1 MIRTAVEALAASSEG
16 DAGILAVTVLTSLD
30 EARLEAVGFSR
41 GPAEHVTALARL
53 AAAAGAEGVVCAVPE
68 VGVGKGARSRSH
80 RRHARHQTGRVG
92 QRRSEESG
100 HPRGG
105 DRGGGRPAGCGSPD
119 HCGGRSGGG
128 RTVDIAGDRGCGFDD
143 RRKSRWL
150 GSRFV
155 ERDED
160 MAQPPQLTDEQRAA
174 ALAKAAEARRVRAEA
189 KELLKTGS
197 LRLSELFEKAESDE
211 LLAGLKVERALAAMP
226 GTGKIK
232 AKRLMESVGIAENR
246 RIRGLGDKQ
255 KEALLA
261 EFS

>member
-1 MIRTAVEALAASSEG
+1 
-16 DAGILAVTVLTSLD
+16 
-30 EARLEAVGFSR
+30 
-41 GPAEHVTALARL
+41 
-53 AAAAGAEGVVCAVPE
+53 
-68 VGVGKGARSRSH
+68 
-80 RRHARHQTGRVG
+80 
-92 QRRSEESG
+92 
-100 HPRGG
+100 
-105 DRGGGRPAGCGSPD
+105 
-119 HCGGRSGGG
+119 
-128 RTVDIAGDRGCGFDD
+128 
-143 RRKSRWL
+143 
-150 GSRFV
+150 
-155 ERDED
+155 

-197 LRLSELFEKAESDE
+197 LRLSELFEKADSDE
-211 LLAGLKVERALAAMP
+211 LLAGIKVERVLAAMP